1 MANCRCVLLAA
12 SLLIAV
18 ASRATAQGLPS
29 EPVAFGNGRVVLGGD
44 VTATIG
50 PADPGFFTYGS
61 YEHSS
66 LRDLRMGLS
75 ARIRATSRLSLLA
88 EVRSQNLEVTP
99 FALYARLHPFKN
111 APLDIQVGRIPPTF
125 GRASRLLYARDN
137 PLIGLP
143 LAYQYLTSMRP
154 DAVPATADE
163 LLNMRA
169 RGWLT
174 GYSVGN
180 TSLKAGVPVA
190 SAFSFDTGVQVT
202 SAWRLVTVSGAVTNG
217 TLSNPRVA
225 DDNGG
230 KQVQARVTVRPSPGL
245 EIGSSFERGA
255 FVSRT
260 VVRSFDPPPGDSFV
274 QQAYGLDMEYG
285 RGHWLARAEGIVNE
299 WRIPLGT
306 VTQPLRSA
314 AGSVEARYAFLPGMY
329 AAARLEH
336 LAFSDVSGTSGTL
349 PWDAPVTRLEIG
361 GGYSIR
367 RNIQVRGSWQL
378 NQRDGGRIRSAR
390 FGAAQFLYWF

>member
-1 MANCRCVLLAA
+1 MATCRCLLLAA
-12 SLLIAV
+12 LLLIAV
-18 ASRATAQGLPS
+18 AAPAAAQGLPS
-29 EPVAFGNGRVVLGGD
+29 EPLAYGDGRLVLGGD

-50 PADPGFFTYGS
+50 PSDPGFFTYGT

-66 LRDLRMGLS
+66 LRELRMSLS
-75 ARIRATSRLSLLA
+75 ASIRATSRLSLLA

-99 FALYARLHPFKN
+99 FALYARIRPFKS
-111 APLDIQVGRIPPTF
+111 APLDVQVGRIPPTF

-143 LAYQYLTSMRP
+143 LAYQYLTSLRP

-163 LLNMRA
+163 LLTMRA
-169 RGWLT
+169 RGWLA

-180 TSLKAGVPVA
+180 DSLKAGVPVA
-190 SAFSFDTGVQVT
+190 TAFSFDTGIQVT
-202 SAWRLVTVSGAVTNG
+202 SAWQAVTLSGAVTNG

-230 KQVQARVTVRPSPGL
+230 KQLQARVTVRPSPGL
-245 EIGSSFERGA
+245 EIGSSFARGA
-255 FVSRT
+255 FVSRAVAHT
-260 VVRSFDPPPGDSFV
+260 FDPPPSDSFV

-285 RGHWLARAEGIVNE
+285 RGHWLARAEGIVSE
-299 WRIPLGT
+299 WRIPLGS

-314 AGSVEARYAFLPGMY
+314 VGSVEGRYAFLPGMY

-336 LAFSDVSGTSGTL
+336 LAFSRITGSSVTL
-349 PWDAPVTRLEIG
+349 PWDAAVTRLEIG

-367 RNIQVRGSWQL
+367 RNIVVRASWQL
-378 NQRDGGRIRSAR
+378 NQRDAGRIRSAS
-390 FGAAQFLYWF
+390 FGAAQLLYWF

>member
-1 MANCRCVLLAA
+1 MAMCRCVLLAA
-12 SLLIAV
+12 SFLIAV
-18 ASRATAQGLPS
+18 AAHAAAQGLPS
-29 EPVAFGNGRVVLGGD
+29 EPLAFGDGRVVLGGD
-44 VTATIG
+44 VTATIA
-50 PADPGFFTYGS
+50 PSDPGFFTYGT

-66 LRDLRMGLS
+66 LRELRMSLS
-75 ARIRATSRLSLLA
+75 ARIRANSRLSLLA

-99 FALYARLHPFKN
+99 FALYARIRPFES

-143 LAYQYLTSMRP
+143 LAYQYLTSLRP

-163 LLNMRA
+163 LLTMRA
-169 RGWLT
+169 RGWLA

-180 TSLKAGVPVA
+180 ASLTAGVPVA

-202 SAWRLVTVSGAVTNG
+202 SAWRRITLSGAVTSG

-230 KQVQARVTVRPSPGL
+230 KQVQARVTIRPAPGL
-245 EIGSSFERGA
+245 EIGSSFARGA
-255 FVSRT
+255 FVSRA
-260 VVRSFDPPPGDSFV
+260 VLRSLDQPLTDSFV

-285 RGHWLARAEGIVNE
+285 RHHWLVRAEGIASE

-306 VTQPLRSA
+306 TTQPLRTSV
-314 AGSVEARYAFLPGMY
+314 GSVEGRYAFLPGMY

-336 LAFSDVSGTSGTL
+336 LAFSRIHGSSATL

-361 GGYSIR
+361 GGYYIR
-367 RNIQVRGSWQL
+367 RNIVARGSWQL
-378 NQRDGGRIRSAR
+378 NQRDGGRIRSAS
-390 FGAAQFLYWF
+390 FGAAQLLYWF

>member
-1 MANCRCVLLAA
+1 MATCRCVLLTAL
-12 SLLIAV
+12 LLIAV
-18 ASRATAQGLPS
+18 TAPAAAQVLPS
-29 EPVAFGNGRVVLGGD
+29 EPLAFGDGRLVLGGD

-50 PADPGFFTYGS
+50 PSDPGFFTYGT

-66 LRDLRMGLS
+66 LRDLRMSLS
-75 ARIRATSRLSLLA
+75 ARVRATSRLSLLA

-99 FALYARLHPFKN
+99 FALYARIRPFKS

-143 LAYQYLTSMRP
+143 LAYQYLTSLRP

-163 LLNMRA
+163 LLTMRA
-169 RGWLT
+169 RGWLA
-174 GYSVGN
+174 GYSIGN
-180 TSLKAGVPVA
+180 DSPKAGVPVA

-202 SAWRLVTVSGAVTNG
+202 SAWRAVTLSGAVTNG

-230 KQVQARVTVRPSPGL
+230 KQVQTRVTVRPSPGL
-245 EIGSSFERGA
+245 EIGSSFARGA

-260 VVRSFDPPPGDSFV
+260 VVRAFDPPPSDSFV

-285 RGHWLARAEGIVNE
+285 RGHWLARAEGIVSE
-299 WRIPLGT
+299 WRIPLGS
-306 VTQPLRSA
+306 VTQPLRSSV
-314 AGSVEARYAFLPGMY
+314 GSVEGRYVFFPGIY

-336 LAFSDVSGTSGTL
+336 LTFSRITASSVTL

-367 RNIQVRGSWQL
+367 RNIVARGSWQF
-378 NQRDGGRIRSAR
+378 NQRDGGRIRTAN
-390 FGAAQFLYWF
+390 FGAAQLLYWF